1 MEIKINGS
9 EDSFQL
15 DEQVFGVKVNSGLV
29 HQVLTAFMAGSRQ
42 GSKAQKSRADVR
54 GGGKA
59 PWRQKGTGRA
69 RAGSSRSPIWRHGG
83 VTFAARP
90 RNYEQKLNKKMYK
103 AGMRSILS
111 ALCADGRL
119 QVVDSFSID
128 KFSTKQ
134 ALQKLQDLNV
144 SQALLV
150 VSELDE
156 FTYYSTRNL
165 PNVELV
171 EVGEVNPWL
180 LLRYPSVVCSKDA
193 IAGLSERFAK

>member
-1 MEIKINGS
+1 MDINISGAEGQISLDDAVFDAKINP
-9 EDSFQL
+9 
-15 DEQVFGVKVNSGLV
+15 GLV
-29 HQVLTAFMAGSRQ
+29 HQMLTAFMAASRQ

-69 RAGSSRSPIWRHGG
+69 RAGSSRSPLWRHGG

-90 RNYEQKLNKKMYK
+90 RSYEQKLNKKMYK

-111 ALCADGRL
+111 SLRAEGCL

-128 KFSTKQ
+128 KFSTKA
-134 ALQKLQDLNV
+134 ALQKLQDLNI
-144 SQALLV
+144 SQALIV

-165 PNVELV
+165 PHIELV

-180 LLRYPSVVCSKDA
+180 LLRYPAVVCTKDA
-193 IAGLSERFAK
+193 VDGITQRFAK

>member
-15 DEQVFGVKVNSGLV
+15 DEQVFGAKVNSGLV

-90 RNYEQKLNKKMYK
+90 RSYEQKLNKKMYK

-119 QVVDSFSID
+119 QVVESFSID

-180 LLRYPSVVCSKDA
+180 LLRYPSVVCSKGA
-193 IAGLSERFAK
+193 VAGLSERFAK

>member
-1 MEIKINGS
+1 MEMSLSGVDGHINLDDAVFDAKI
-9 EDSFQL
+9 
-15 DEQVFGVKVNSGLV
+15 NSGLV
-29 HQVLTAFMAGSRQ
+29 HQMLTAFMAASRQ

-90 RNYEQKLNKKMYK
+90 RSYEQKLNKKMYK

-111 ALCADGRL
+111 ALRAEGRL
-119 QVVDSFSID
+119 QVIESFSID
-128 KFSTKQ
+128 KFSTKA
-134 ALQKLQDLNV
+134 ALQKLKDLAIDR
-144 SQALLV
+144 ALIV

-165 PNVELV
+165 PNIELV

-180 LLRYPSVVCSKDA
+180 LLRYPSVVCTKDA
-193 IAGLSERFAK
+193 VVSISQRFAK